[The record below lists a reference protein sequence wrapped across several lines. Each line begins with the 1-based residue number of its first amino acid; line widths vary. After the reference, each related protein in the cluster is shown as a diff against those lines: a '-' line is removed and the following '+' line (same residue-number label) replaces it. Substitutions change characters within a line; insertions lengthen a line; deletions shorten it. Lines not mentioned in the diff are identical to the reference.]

1 MPEEK
6 IWKVSEVNRAVRDVI
21 EGGFHPFWLEAE
33 IGTLNIH
40 RSGHVYLTLKDQKNQ
55 IKGVFFG
62 GADQARQLNIAIG
75 TKVECFGNL
84 TVYEARGEYQF
95 SIKAIRPTGV
105 GDLQRRFEE
114 LKNRL
119 NTEGLFDQDRKKP
132 IPLLP
137 RIIGVV
143 TSPGGAAI
151 RDFIQI
157 IERRFPNIHIRI
169 YPAAVQGKGAEKEV
183 AQGIDFFNK
192 TESAD
197 VIVVTRGGGSLEDLW
212 PFNEEVLAR
221 SIAASEIPVIS
232 AVGHEIDFTIC
243 DFVSDMRVP
252 TPSAAAELVVGKQE
266 EFTEFIKSSKRRMGT
281 SLELTLERLKR
292 RFEAAS
298 GSTVFIEPKH
308 ILRQHQQKL
317 DEMTLRIEQ
326 QTESA
331 LEKANL
337 NLKRFQTG
345 LNAMNPKAV
354 LKRGYSI
361 IIDRDT
367 GKTIVSPD
375 IPADTKLKGILA
387 EGEVHLKVDQPSK
400 CD

>member
-6 IWKVSEVNRAVRDVI
+6 IWKVSEVNKAVREVI
-21 EGGFHPFWLEAE
+21 EGGFLPFWLEAE

-62 GADQARQLNIAIG
+62 GAEQARQLNLTIG
-75 TKVECFGNL
+75 TKIECFGNL

-105 GDLQRRFEE
+105 GDLQRKFEE

-119 NTEGLFDQDRKKP
+119 NAEGLFDTERKKP

-137 RIIGVV
+137 RTIGVI

-151 RDFIQI
+151 RDFLQI

-169 YPAAVQGKGAEKEV
+169 YPAAVQGKGSEKEV
-183 AQGIDFFNK
+183 AKGVDFFNK
-192 TESAD
+192 TNSAD
-197 VIVVTRGGGSLEDLW
+197 VIVITRGGGSLEDLW

-266 EFTEFIKSSKRRMGT
+266 EFKEFIDSSKRRMET
-281 SLELTLERLKR
+281 SLELTLERYKR
-292 RFEAAS
+292 RLESAA
-298 GSTVFIEPKH
+298 GNRVFIEPGH
-308 ILRQHQQKL
+308 VLMQHQQKL
-317 DEMTLRIEQ
+317 DELTIRMEQ
-326 QTESA
+326 QTESSI
-331 LEKANL
+331 EKASL
-337 NLKRFQTG
+337 NLQRLQTG

-361 IIDRDT
+361 IVDRDS
-367 GKTIVSPD
+367 GKTIISPD
-375 IPADTKLKGILA
+375 IPKDTKLKGILA
-387 EGEVHLKVDQPSK
+387 EGEVYLKVDQPSK